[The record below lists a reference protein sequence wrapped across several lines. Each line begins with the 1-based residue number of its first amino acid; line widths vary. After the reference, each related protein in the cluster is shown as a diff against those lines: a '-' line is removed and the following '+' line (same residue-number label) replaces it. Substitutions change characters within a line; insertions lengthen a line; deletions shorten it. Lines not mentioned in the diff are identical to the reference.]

1 MKLMTGLAIGLIC
14 LCVVLP
20 AAQAQDARERVQPA
34 FDHYR
39 GKASYTTVEMV
50 IHRRRGNAG

>member
-14 LCVVLP
+14 LGVVLP

-34 FDHYR
+34 LGHYR
-39 GKASYTTVEMV
+39 GKAS
-50 IHRRRGNAG
+50 